1 MSDPRTVTV
10 YGASD
15 DLIEIEGAMSNTDVE
30 KAVAWLRTLDQHGT
44 WDDLPGST
52 EGRVRGVAACC
63 LPGMVRR
70 VEMDCSYVQ
79 RPQW

>member
-30 KAVAWLRTLDQHGT
+30 KAVAWLRTMPRRD
-44 WDDLPGST
+44 PCRCVAPRI
-52 EGRVRGVAACC
+52 GRVTE
-63 LPGMVRR
+63 P
-70 VEMDCSYVQ
+70 
-79 RPQW
+79 